1 MMICVI
7 TTRQD
12 DDAEVVKMIML
23 LFLEITT
30 HNGCS
35 GTPGKVQ
42 LNVEVKKSSRLTT
55 SQGGVVRRRSCYHS
69 S

>member
-1 MMICVI
+1 MICVI
-7 TTRQD
+7 TRQD
-12 DDAEVVKMIML
+12 DDAEVKMIML

-42 LNVEVKKSSRLTT
+42 LNVEVKKSSR
-55 SQGGVVRRRSCYHS
+55 
-69 S
+69 